1 MKKTFSLKMG
11 LNPISRIGGQI
22 MTAFLLF
29 FLPTKSIYAQSSAT
43 QIRKLPEFTFKNGIG
58 IIAPDSQ
65 FSLNM
70 RFRFQSRFMMF
81 SQSTSDLSP
90 NSWEA
95 RVRRARLSFTGHL
108 YNPKLTYYLQL
119 SFSRGDM
126 DWSMADASTIN
137 TSPNVVRDAV
147 IYYKPTKTLQLG
159 FGQTKLPGNR
169 QRVISSGAQQF
180 YDRSVVNA
188 ALTLDRDFGAFANY
202 SVQTGKVKTIFKGA
216 ITTGEGR
223 NSVTSNSGLAYTGRL
238 EILPLGEFTDG
249 GDYFEGDLIHEA
261 KPKLSI
267 AAGYQLNDLA
277 MRTQGQ
283 LGKDLYAPKTY
294 QEFVADALLKYKGW
308 AASYEYLDRTSDVG
322 PISTNS
328 TGSKRAL
335 LLGKGYNAQ
344 LSYCTKS
351 QWEIAGRYTFLQPN
365 NLVYSYYNSIEQY
378 GGGVTKYLVK
388 HKVKAQFNIFYNKEK
403 NLSTLKTGI
412 ENIFGVLQFEVGI

>member
-1 MKKTFSLKMG
+1 MKKTFYPITG
-11 LNPISRIGGQI
+11 LCSILGIGRQI
-22 MTAFLLF
+22 MSAILLF
-29 FLPTKSIYAQSSAT
+29 FITQSSSNAQSLGASNKK
-43 QIRKLPEFTFKNGIG
+43 QPEFTFKNGIG
-58 IIAPDSQ
+58 IIAPDSV

-70 RFRFQSRFMMF
+70 RFRFQSRFLMF
-81 SQSTSDLSP
+81 TQSTSDLSP
-90 NSWEA
+90 SAWEA

-147 IYYKPTKTLQLG
+147 IYYKPTKALQLG

-202 SVQTGKVKTIFKGA
+202 SIHTGHVKTILKGA
-216 ITTGEGR
+216 VTTGEGR
-223 NSVTSNSGLAYTGRL
+223 NSVLSNAGLAYTGRV
-238 EILPLGEFTDG
+238 EVLPFGDFTDG
-249 GDYFEGDLIHEA
+249 GDYFEGDLVHES

-267 AAGYQLNDLA
+267 AAGYHLNDLA

-308 AASYEYLDRTSDVG
+308 AASYEYMDRKSDLS

-351 QWEIAGRYTFLQPN
+351 QWEIAGRYSFLQPN
-365 NLVYSYYNSIEQY
+365 NEVYSYYSSIEQY
-378 GGGVTKYLVK
+378 GGGITKYFLK
-388 HKVKAQFNIFYNKEK
+388 HKVKAQFNVFYNKEK
-403 NLSTLKTGI
+403 NLLTQKTGI
-412 ENIFGVLQFEVGI
+412 ENILGVFQFEIGI